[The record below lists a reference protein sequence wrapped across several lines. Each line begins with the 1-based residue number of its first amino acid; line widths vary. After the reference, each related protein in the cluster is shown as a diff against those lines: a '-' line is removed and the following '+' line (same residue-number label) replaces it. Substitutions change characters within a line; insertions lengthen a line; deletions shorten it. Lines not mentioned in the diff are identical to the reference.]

1 MAKNDISK
9 TTISAATTR
18 NWKRL
23 RSNGSGRLMSRAN
36 KQLSTKT
43 IVPIEYF
50 SNKENVADIQQ
61 FVSYCKERNYSVEE
75 VIYSVGVRLL
85 KEAELLEKE
94 HVAATLRALTPLMP
108 LTPLRLPP
116 LPSDEF
122 DLLGLLYQCFLLE
135 GEKNRKGSYY
145 TPYSVAENMVK
156 DLDFS
161 KNQTFLDPCCGS
173 GAFILALEGAKPSQI
188 FACDN
193 DPIAVMIAKINLLLK
208 FTEEEFEPQIY
219 CCDYL
224 NALNAPKAL
233 KASYI
238 ISNPP
243 WGAAIFDKKGNPIST
258 RESFS
263 FFFEKA
269 FNQLVD
275 GGTIRFLLPESVM
288 NVKTHKKFRQFLL
301 EITDIQSITLYDGTF
316 SGVQT
321 KYFDIQCA
329 RHFDRPDSS
338 CHFDRPDSS
347 CHFDRPQGVEKSQ
360 VNNDVI
366 VVRDFSTTLRFARN
380 DGKKSSS
387 AQNDGKIGSS
397 AQNDVKNSLVSK
409 DAFYLTKNLNFNL
422 LSNSDLEKVKKIL
435 SKGKYTLKESIW
447 GLGIVTGDNKKHLKL
462 KQGRGMEPI
471 YTGKEIEAYTLK
483 QPRYFVK
490 YKRAD
495 YQQVAKDEIYRAEE
509 KLVYKFISKNLVF
522 AYDGSGSLFLNS
534 ANILIPR
541 IPGMSIKTVL
551 AFLNSETFKFLYKS
565 LFGEIKILKGNLM
578 ELPFPE
584 ISEET
589 DKRLTQLVD
598 EVLKG
603 NKEAMEVI
611 DNEVDALFNVIS
623 TERNEV

>member
-1 MAKNDISK
+1 MKENDIIRHV
-9 TTISAATTR
+9 ISEATSR

-23 RSNGSGRLMSRAN
+23 HSNGSGRLMSRAN

-43 IVPIEYF
+43 IVPVEYF
-50 SNKENVADIQQ
+50 SNKDNIAGIQR
-61 FVSYCKERNYSVEE
+61 FVNFCKEQNYKVEE
-75 VIYSVGVRLL
+75 VIYSVGVKLL
-85 KEAELLEKE
+85 KEAGILEKP
-94 HVAATLRALTPLMP
+94 HVAAALKPLTPLMALKP
-108 LTPLRLPP
+108 LVPPP
-116 LPSDEF
+116 LPADEH
-122 DLLGLLYQCFLLE
+122 DLLGLLYQCFMLE

-161 KNQTFLDPCCGS
+161 KNQTFFDPCCGS
-173 GAFILALEGAKPSQI
+173 GAFIMALENASPNQI

-224 NALNAPKAL
+224 NAINAPKAL
-233 KASYI
+233 NASYI
-238 ISNPP
+238 VSNPP
-243 WGAAIFDKKGNPIST
+243 WGATIFDEKGNPIST

-275 GGTIRFLLPESVM
+275 GGTIRFLLPESVL
-288 NVKTHKKFRQFLL
+288 NVKTHRSFRKFLL
-301 EITDIQSITLYDGTF
+301 ENTDIQLITLYNGSF

-321 KYFDIQCA
+321 KYIDIA
-329 RHFDRPDSS
+329 V
-338 CHFDRPDSS
+338 CHSEPRRGEEPAK
-347 CHFDRPQGVEKSQ
+347 RY
-360 VNNDVI
+360 VNVDE
-366 VVRDFSTTLRFARN
+366 S
-380 DGKKSSS
+380 
-387 AQNDGKIGSS
+387 GSS
-397 AQNDVKNSLVSK
+397 RLVSE

-447 GLGIVTGDNKKHLKL
+447 GLGIVTGDNKKHLKP

-495 YQQVAKDEIYRAEE
+495 YQQVAKDEIYHTDE

-534 ANILIPR
+534 ANILIPC

-589 DKRLTQLVD
+589 DKKLTNLVD

-603 NKEAMEVI
+603 NKVVMQLI
-611 DNEVDALFNVIS
+611 DNEIETIFDIQ
-623 TERNEV
+623 

>member
-1 MAKNDISK
+1 MKENDIIRPV
-9 TTISAATTR
+9 ISEATSR

-23 RSNGSGRLMSRAN
+23 HSNGSGRLMSRAN
-36 KQLSTKT
+36 KQLSAKT
-43 IVPIEYF
+43 IVPVEYF
-50 SNKENVADIQQ
+50 SNKDNIAGIQR
-61 FVSYCKERNYSVEE
+61 FVNFCKEQNYKVEE
-75 VIYSVGVRLL
+75 VIYSVGVKLL
-85 KEAELLEKE
+85 KEAGILEKP
-94 HVAATLRALTPLMP
+94 HVVAALKPLKPLMALKP
-108 LTPLRLPP
+108 LVPPP
-116 LPSDEF
+116 LPTDEH
-122 DLLGLLYQCFLLE
+122 DLLGLLYQCFMLE

-161 KNQTFLDPCCGS
+161 KNQTFFDPCCGS
-173 GAFILALEGAKPSQI
+173 GAFIMALENASPNQI

-224 NALNAPKAL
+224 NAINAPKAL

-288 NVKTHKKFRQFLL
+288 NVKTHWNFRKFLL
-301 EITDIQSITLYDGTF
+301 ENTYIQSITLYNGSF

-321 KYFDIQCA
+321 KYIDIA
-329 RHFDRPDSS
+329 V
-338 CHFDRPDSS
+338 CHSEPRRGEEPAK
-347 CHFDRPQGVEKSQ
+347 RY
-360 VNNDVI
+360 VNVNE
-366 VVRDFSTTLRFARN
+366 S
-380 DGKKSSS
+380 
-387 AQNDGKIGSS
+387 GSS
-397 AQNDVKNSLVSK
+397 RLVSE

-447 GLGIVTGDNKKHLKL
+447 GLGIVTGDNKKHLKP

-471 YTGKEIEAYTLK
+471 YTGKEIEAYTLR
-483 QPRYFVK
+483 QPKCFVK
-490 YKRAD
+490 YKRAE

-541 IPGMSIKTVL
+541 IPGMSVKTVL
-551 AFLNSETFKFLYKS
+551 AILNSELFKFLYKS

-589 DKRLTQLVD
+589 DKKLTNLVD

-603 NKEAMEVI
+603 NKVVMQLI
-611 DNEVDALFNVIS
+611 DNEIETIFDIQ
-623 TERNEV
+623 

>member
-1 MAKNDISK
+1 MKENDIIRPV
-9 TTISAATTR
+9 ISEATSR

-23 RSNGSGRLMSRAN
+23 HSNGSGRLMSRAN

-43 IVPIEYF
+43 IVPVEYF
-50 SNKENVADIQQ
+50 SNKDNIAGIQR
-61 FVSYCKERNYSVEE
+61 FVNFCKEQNYKVEE
-75 VIYSVGVRLL
+75 VIYSVGVKLL
-85 KEAELLEKE
+85 KEAGILEKP
-94 HVAATLRALTPLMP
+94 HVAAALKPLTPLMALKP
-108 LTPLRLPP
+108 LVPPP
-116 LPSDEF
+116 LPADEH

-145 TPYSVAENMVK
+145 TPSDVARNMTK
-156 DLDFS
+156 HLDFS
-161 KNQTFLDPCCGS
+161 NGQTFFDPCCGS
-173 GAFILALEGAKPSQI
+173 GAFIMALENASPNQI

-224 NALNAPKAL
+224 NAINAPKALKAL

-243 WGAAIFDKKGNPIST
+243 WGAAIFDEKGNPIST

-275 GGTIRFLLPESVM
+275 GGTIRFLLPESVL
-288 NVKTHKKFRQFLL
+288 NVKTHRNFRKFLL
-301 EITDIQSITLYDGTF
+301 ENTDIQSITLYNGSF

-321 KYFDIQCA
+321 KYIDIA
-329 RHFDRPDSS
+329 V
-338 CHFDRPDSS
+338 CHSEPRRGEEPAK
-347 CHFDRPQGVEKSQ
+347 RY
-360 VNNDVI
+360 VNVNE
-366 VVRDFSTTLRFARN
+366 S
-380 DGKKSSS
+380 
-387 AQNDGKIGSS
+387 GSS
-397 AQNDVKNSLVSK
+397 RPVSE

-447 GLGIVTGDNKKHLKL
+447 GLGIVTGDNKKHLKP

-541 IPGMSIKTVL
+541 IPGMSVKTVL

>member
-1 MAKNDISK
+1 MKENDIIRPV
-9 TTISAATTR
+9 ISEATSR

-23 RSNGSGRLMSRAN
+23 HSNGSGRLMSRAN

-43 IVPIEYF
+43 IVPVEYF
-50 SNKENVADIQQ
+50 SNKDNIAGIQR
-61 FVSYCKERNYSVEE
+61 FVNFCKEQNYKVEE
-75 VIYSVGVRLL
+75 VIYSVGVKLL
-85 KEAELLEKE
+85 KEAGILEKP
-94 HVAATLRALTPLMP
+94 HVAAALKPLTPLMALKP
-108 LTPLRLPP
+108 LVPPP
-116 LPSDEF
+116 LPADEH

-173 GAFILALEGAKPSQI
+173 GAFILALENASPNQI

-224 NALNAPKAL
+224 NAINAPKALKAL

-243 WGAAIFDKKGNPIST
+243 WGAAIFDEKGNPIST

-269 FNQLVD
+269 FNQLLD

-338 CHFDRPDSS
+338 CHFDRP
-347 CHFDRPQGVEKSQ
+347 QGVEKSQ

-387 AQNDGKIGSS
+387 ARNDGKKSLS

-447 GLGIVTGDNKKHLKL
+447 GLGIVTGDNKKHLKP

-541 IPGMSIKTVL
+541 IPGMSVKTVL

>member
-1 MAKNDISK
+1 MKENDIIRPV
-9 TTISAATTR
+9 ISEATSR

-23 RSNGSGRLMSRAN
+23 HSNGSGRLMSRAN

-43 IVPIEYF
+43 IVPVEYF
-50 SNKENVADIQQ
+50 SNKDNIAGIQR
-61 FVSYCKERNYSVEE
+61 FVNFCKEQNYKVEE
-75 VIYSVGVRLL
+75 VIYSVGVKLL
-85 KEAELLEKE
+85 KEAGILEKP
-94 HVAATLRALTPLMP
+94 HVAAALKPLTPLMALKP
-108 LTPLRLPP
+108 LVPPP
-116 LPSDEF
+116 LPADEH

-145 TPYSVAENMVK
+145 TPSDVARNMTK
-156 DLDFS
+156 HLDFS
-161 KNQTFLDPCCGS
+161 NGQTFFDPCCGS
-173 GAFILALEGAKPSQI
+173 GAFIMALENASPNQI

-224 NALNAPKAL
+224 NAINAPKALKAL

-243 WGAAIFDKKGNPIST
+243 WGAAIFDEKGNPIST

-275 GGTIRFLLPESVM
+275 GGTIRFLLPESVL
-288 NVKTHKKFRQFLL
+288 NVKTHRNFRKFLL
-301 EITDIQSITLYDGTF
+301 ENTDIQSITLYNGSF

-321 KYFDIQCA
+321 KYIDIA
-329 RHFDRPDSS
+329 V
-338 CHFDRPDSS
+338 CHSEPRRGEEPAK
-347 CHFDRPQGVEKSQ
+347 RY
-360 VNNDVI
+360 VNVNE
-366 VVRDFSTTLRFARN
+366 S
-380 DGKKSSS
+380 
-387 AQNDGKIGSS
+387 GSS
-397 AQNDVKNSLVSK
+397 RLVSE

-447 GLGIVTGDNKKHLKL
+447 GLGIVTGDNKKHLKP

-541 IPGMSIKTVL
+541 IPGMSVKTVL